1 MSSSVSTASDYSLNN
16 SHSEQRRLSLHNV
29 GHSASSTSLPSIH
42 AFSHVTP
49 PPPPPPPHTR
59 STLPMH
65 PSPLHHSPDLMSPT
79 DRERRESLPSIQH
92 LTAAQPQPPLQQQVV
107 HDPSIRR
114 HSIHTTKIAL
124 ANDDINQRRSSMT
137 PYSRTP
143 ELRASH
149 KLAERRRRKEM
160 KELFD
165 DLLNV
170 LPIDKG
176 AKTSKWEILSKAV
189 DYIGDLRQREAMF
202 AREKDLLL
210 KEKAAFQNRR
220 DYP

>member
-1 MSSSVSTASDYSLNN
+1 MSATSDYSLNN
-16 SHSEQRRLSLHNV
+16 NNSSRGSEQRHLSLHNV
-29 GHSASSTSLPSIH
+29 EHSASS
-42 AFSHVTP
+42 FVHVGSA
-49 PPPPPPPHTR
+49 R
-59 STLPMH
+59 STLPMR
-65 PSPLHHSPDLMSPT
+65 PSPLHHSPDFVNSS
-79 DRERRESLPSIQH
+79 DNQRRESLPSIQ
-92 LTAAQPQPPLQQQVV
+92 LPPPQPQPLPPPLPVI
-107 HDPSIRR
+107 HDPSSRR
-114 HSIHTTKIAL
+114 HSIHTTRISL
-124 ANDDINQRRSSMT
+124 LNDDNNQRRSSMT

-170 LPIDKG
+170 LPIDKA

-189 DYIGDLRQREAMF
+189 DYIGDLRQRQAMF

-210 KEKAAFQNRR
+210 KEKAAFQNNRE
-220 DYP
+220 

>member
-1 MSSSVSTASDYSLNN
+1 
-16 SHSEQRRLSLHNV
+16 
-29 GHSASSTSLPSIH
+29 
-42 AFSHVTP
+42 
-49 PPPPPPPHTR
+49 
-59 STLPMH
+59 
-65 PSPLHHSPDLMSPT
+65 MSPT
-79 DRERRESLPSIQH
+79 ADRERRESLPSIQH
-92 LTAAQPQPPLQQQVV
+92 LTAAEPSLQPQPPQQQQVV
-107 HDPSIRR
+107 HDPSTRR
-114 HSIHTTKIAL
+114 HSIHTTKITL

-176 AKTSKWEILSKAV
+176 AKTSKWEILSKGNV
-189 DYIGDLRQREAMF
+189 FNGYGE
-202 AREKDLLL
+202 
-210 KEKAAFQNRR
+210 
-220 DYP
+220 

>member
-1 MSSSVSTASDYSLNN
+1 MSSSISTASDFLYSN
-16 SHSEQRRLSLHNV
+16 SSEQQRRLSLHNV
-29 GHSASSTSLPSIH
+29 EHSASSPTNTTTLLPSIH
-42 AFSHVTP
+42 AFRHVT
-49 PPPPPPPHTR
+49 H
-59 STLPMH
+59 TLPKH
-65 PSPLHHSPDLMSPT
+65 PSPLHHSPDLMNT
-79 DRERRESLPSIQH
+79 THQERRESLPSIQH
-92 LTAAQPQPPLQQQVV
+92 LTAEQPFPPPQQQQQAV
-107 HDPSIRR
+107 HDTSIRR
-114 HSIHTTKIAL
+114 HSVHTTKISL
-124 ANDDINQRRSSMT
+124 VNGDINQRRNSMT

-170 LPIDKG
+170 LPIEKG

-189 DYIGDLRQREAMF
+189 DYIGNLRQREAMF

-210 KEKAAFQNRR
+210 KEKAALKRHE
-220 DYP
+220 